1 MKSSIA
7 IIGAGGWGTALAIT
21 MARDERS
28 ESKRDSAQ
36 PSNDEGDERDV
47 RLWAYEPYLVETLI
61 AARENPVY
69 LPGIR
74 VPQSVRVSNSMSET
88 LRGARI
94 VIIAVPS
101 HVYRQVLSQALP
113 HLNAD
118 MVFVSATKGIENE
131 TLMRMSEVAVDVI
144 GARFVPSVGV
154 LSGPTFAPEVARGE
168 PTALVVA
175 SPDEKLRLHLQAELS
190 APRFRLYTNADLIGV
205 EIAAA
210 VKNVIAI
217 AAGVTDGLGLG
228 SNATAAL
235 ITRGLVEITRL
246 ALACGGKR
254 ETLSGLAGLGD
265 LVLTAYG
272 SLSRNR
278 RVGIALGQGK
288 PIGEVL
294 SNMRMVAEGVKTAK
308 STVALAHRHN
318 VEMPIVEKM
327 HSVLHEGLTPQDAIN
342 DLMERKLKEE

>member
-1 MKSSIA
+1 MKSPIA
-7 IIGAGGWGTALAIT
+7 IIGAGGWGTALAIA
-21 MARDERS
+21 MAR
-28 ESKRDSAQ
+28 
-36 PSNDEGDERDV
+36 DERDV

-61 AARENPVY
+61 ATRENPVY
-69 LPGIR
+69 LPGVR
-74 VPQSVRVSNSMSET
+74 VPESVRVSNAMNDV
-88 LRGARI
+88 LDGARI
-94 VIIAVPS
+94 VIVVVPS
-101 HVYRQVLSQALP
+101 HVYRQVLSQTLP
-113 HLNAD
+113 MLHSG
-118 MVFVSATKGIENE
+118 MVFVSAAKGIENE
-131 TLMRMSEVAVDVI
+131 TLMRMSEVVSDVI
-144 GARFVPSVGV
+144 GPRFAPEVGV
-154 LSGPTFAPEVARGE
+154 MSGPTFAPEVARGE

-175 SPDEKLRLHLQAELS
+175 SPDEKLRMYLQAELS
-190 APRFRLYTNADLIGV
+190 APRFRLYTNSDLVGV

-210 VKNVIAI
+210 VKNIIAI
-217 AAGVTDGLGLG
+217 AAGVVEGLGLG

-246 ALACGGKR
+246 AVACGGKR

-288 PIGEVL
+288 PLDEVL

-308 STVALAHRHN
+308 SAVALARKYK

-327 HSVLHEGLTPQDAIN
+327 HSVLHEGLKPQDAIN